1 MAYINEVHTEAIQC
15 GVAVSPPVA
24 AAEFWPSMDP
34 QGLFSA
40 QNWGVSNFIG
50 MHNQLGVYNGLG
62 LKNLLGF
69 MNRIGA
75 QTAVGGQVDAQPGL
89 TSSAITMAYNSPAGI
104 LSGGWTYNG
113 SNICAPCPSDKKAKI
128 NISNLQNSLDKVLRL
143 RGVSFNW
150 NEEIVPRRAAS
161 QESAI
166 GLIAQEVEQ
175 VVPEVVVKEKI
186 ENQELKTVEYGNL
199 TALLIEAIKEQQE
212 QINFLKQTVQELST
226 KLDECCSSC

>member
-69 MNRIGA
+69 LSRVGA
-75 QTAVGGQVDAQPGL
+75 QTAVGGQADAQPGL
-89 TSSAITMAYNSPAGI
+89 SSAAITMAYSSPAGS
-104 LSGGWTYNG
+104 LLGGWTYNG
-113 SNICAPCPSDKKAKI
+113 SNICVAPCSDENAKI
-128 NISNLQNSLDKVLRL
+128 DIVDLESSLSRVMSL
-143 RGVSFNW
+143 RGVSFDW
-150 NEEIVPRRAAS
+150 NPEVVPSLAKNEHR
-161 QESAI
+161 QI
-166 GLIAQEVEQ
+166 GLIAQEVEK
-175 VVPEVVVKEKI
+175 VVPEVVVTETI
-186 ENQELKTVEYGNL
+186 EGKELKSVRYENIVS
-199 TALLIEAIKEQQE
+199 LLIEAIKEQQE
-212 QINFLKQTVQELST
+212 QINSLKQTVQELST
-226 KLDECCSSC
+226 KLDECCPSC